1 MEDHGEMAAPAVVS
15 RQRGPAIPGATAD
28 ATALSL
34 HPAQREALRI
44 LREYGGRIPKR
55 KWYWETCCLKWVP
68 IRDLQTQGRIR
79 MTKRH
84 VIGELKFPGSCG
96 ILP

>member
-1 MEDHGEMAAPAVVS
+1 VEDHGEMAAPAVVS
-15 RQRGPAIPGATAD
+15 GQPDPGISGAETVIEAVN
-28 ATALSL
+28 L

-44 LREYGGRIPKR
+44 LREHGGRMPKR

-68 IRDLQTQGRIR
+68 IRDLETQGRIR

-84 VIGELKFPGSCG
+84 VILVS
-96 ILP
+96 